1 MCFDSGTVLLTVRA
15 SDSSLKSRV
24 GGCAGSLLAVDLVAA
39 VVVVEVVAKMP
50 EVGLPKQQKLQ
61 DDYPHTLECTVSGTK
76 QYA

>member
-1 MCFDSGTVLLTVRA
+1 
-15 SDSSLKSRV
+15 
-24 GGCAGSLLAVDLVAA
+24 
-39 VVVVEVVAKMP
+39 VEAVAKMP